1 MPNTSTRTPRITDLA
16 LALNSKGAREEA
28 IEILRSLIEKI
39 TLNPDDEAQNGHHI
53 EVYGEIGAILKL
65 GNQPVGKKANTRS
78 KAAGVLQ
85 VTVVA
90 GAGFEPAAFR
100 L

>member
-1 MPNTSTRTPRITDLA
+1 
-16 LALNSKGAREEA
+16 
-28 IEILRSLIEKI
+28 
-39 TLNPDDEAQNGHHI
+39 
-53 EVYGEIGAILKL
+53 
-65 GNQPVGKKANTRS
+65 VGKKANTRS